1 MGSCFSRRGD
11 ASTPSK
17 DPARIDDAT
26 EPEKPHS
33 SDVDSVPPFKEFTL
47 EQLRAATKG
56 FNPANIVSEGGER
69 ALNVVFKGQLE
80 DSTWVAVKRFPKT
93 AWTDARQFA
102 DEAFSVGQVRSNR
115 IVNLIGC
122 CHEGDERY
130 LVAEF
135 MPNETLARH
144 LFHFEDRPM
153 EWAMRLRVA
162 YYLAQALE
170 HCSNNGRPLYHD
182 LNAYRVL
189 FDQDGNP
196 RLSCFGLMKNSRDGK
211 SYSTNLAYTPPE
223 YQRTG
228 RVIHESVIFSF
239 GTILLDLLSGK
250 HIPPTHAL
258 DLIKGKNA
266 SSLIDSHLKE
276 HYSSEDGTEV
286 VRLASRCLQFEPP
299 ERPNVR
305 ALVQSL
311 AALQRKN
318 DVPSHVMLGISQQPP
333 LETVTNSGR
342 SGSGSCSG
350 FQEACSR
357 MDLTAI
363 HEILVKTH
371 YRDDSSENE
380 LSFQMWTKQM
390 QDMLNARKKG
400 DLAFREKDFALAI
413 ERYSE
418 FILGGVMVSPTVF
431 ARRSLAH
438 LMSDQPDAALRD
450 AMQAQYINPE
460 WPTAFY
466 LQSVAL
472 RMLNM
477 EKEATDMMEEGAIL
491 EAKKT
496 SRS

>member
-1 MGSCFSRRGD
+1 MGSCCSQHDD
-11 ASTPSK
+11 ASPNLNGGPGG
-17 DPARIDDAT
+17 DEFA
-26 EPEKPHS
+26 EPEKPPMNEL
-33 SDVDSVPPFKEFTL
+33 DLVPSFKEFSL
-47 EQLRAATKG
+47 EQLRAATNG
-56 FNPANIVSEGGER
+56 FSHANIVSEGGER

-80 DSTWVAVKRFPKT
+80 DSQWVAVKRFPRT
-93 AWTDARQFA
+93 AWPDARQFA
-102 DEAFSVGQVRSNR
+102 DEAASVGQVRSMR
-115 IVNLIGC
+115 MVNLIGC
-122 CHEGDERY
+122 CYEGDERY
-130 LVAEF
+130 LIAEF

-144 LFHFEDRPM
+144 LFHWEQRPM

-228 RVIHESVIFSF
+228 TVTHESVIFSF

-258 DLIKGKNA
+258 DLIKGRN
-266 SSLIDSHLKE
+266 SLSLMDSHLE
-276 HYSSEDGTEV
+276 GQFSSEDGTEV

-311 AALQRKN
+311 APLQRRN
-318 DVPSHVMLGISQQPP
+318 EVPSHMMLGVSRQPP
-333 LETVTNSGR
+333 PEPLPSAAR
-342 SGSGSCSG
+342 SASG
-350 FQEACSR
+350 FQDACSR

-371 YRDDSSENE
+371 YKDDAGENE

-390 QDMLNARKKG
+390 QEMLNARKKG
-400 DLAFREKDFALAI
+400 DAAFREKNFGLAI
-413 ERYSE
+413 DRYSE
-418 FILGGVMVSPTVF
+418 FINGGAMVSATVF
-431 ARRSLAH
+431 ARRSLAY
-438 LMSDQPDAALRD
+438 LMTDQPDAALRD

-466 LQSVAL
+466 LQSVSL
-472 RMLNM
+472 KMLNM
-477 EKEATDMMEEGAIL
+477 EREAGDMMEEGATL
-491 EAKKT
+491 EARRNA
-496 SRS
+496 RS